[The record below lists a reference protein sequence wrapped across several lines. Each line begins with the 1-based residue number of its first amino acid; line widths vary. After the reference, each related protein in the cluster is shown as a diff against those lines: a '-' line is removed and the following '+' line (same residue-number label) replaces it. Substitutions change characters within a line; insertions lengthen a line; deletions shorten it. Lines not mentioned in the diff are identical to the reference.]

1 MTIRELIELLAEHP
15 PEAIVR
21 LANDTHSIVTT
32 VTRGECYEC
41 SRPEVTI
48 R

>member
-1 MTIRELIELLAEHP
+1 MTIRQLIEELSKHP

-21 LANDTHSIVTT
+21 LANDPHSIVTA

-41 SRPEVTI
+41 SHPEVTI